1 MPTHKAC
8 TQYSHVC
15 FTRPRC
21 ETCEHPI
28 QRALVSFL
36 PSPQNL
42 HSVESWT
49 VEKEDSDVCVS
60 VWRVLLL
67 MGDNDRDVLGS
78 IELVDGT
85 SSFCWGPSWTLIFPK
100 SKFTPADL
108 YTYSVPPGLFK
119 YKTQSAPVASCISF
133 AFSRRVFFLLKNDWL
148 TLLDPTW
155 DGTCLLF
162 FPRVRLETFPLLPFF
177 LC

>member
-1 MPTHKAC
+1 MWIQNGVPDEEKWRNVCRCIDKLEKVISAILKLKKPITHLLFLFLSLALSLAIMIWWGHFHPILLRGALVVAVMPAHKAC

-67 MGDNDRDVLGS
+67 MGDSDSDVLGS

-85 SSFCWGPSWTLIFPK
+85 SSFCWGPSWTLIFPWNL
-100 SKFTPADL
+100 SH
-108 YTYSVPPGLFK
+108 
-119 YKTQSAPVASCISF
+119 
-133 AFSRRVFFLLKNDWL
+133 R
-148 TLLDPTW
+148 
-155 DGTCLLF
+155 
-162 FPRVRLETFPLLPFF
+162 E
-177 LC
+177 